1 MKYSYFWALPVAALL
16 SLAGCSND
24 DTLQAD
30 NGKQQNTVPAG
41 MTEFADGG
49 LTRTAGTY
57 DGSAIKFYWT
67 SGDKLWINNAS
78 TLTISTKDNI
88 TAKAPTAKFYFP
100 GILTAPKYT
109 VRYTG
114 NGNAHGDKVTISPTQ
129 SQSAPDDAS
138 HIGTDGDCGTA
149 EASRLGDGSYTFT
162 LSHKASYLVFTPY
175 YSPEFAED
183 VKVTQ
188 IKVTADE
195 ALAGEFKFDDNG
207 INTTLRPAATA
218 ANRSITL
225 TLNGGSDDGFVIPKA
240 ADHKKNAAIMVLA
253 PGEYHHVTV
262 EYTLYDQK
270 TKVRG
275 TVSKTYSDITCKA
288 GKNKKV
294 STDLAITHYS
304 SDRYYLWDAAVG
316 QNAWKGHENDQP
328 VLKGATNANYPKISS
343 DPRWYNPAP
352 FPTSATRSAATC
364 PNANEMLWYVMYG
377 DPHWDPSLWSIMKH
391 LYAGGMWLKKLS
403 GIAAA
408 EHKTE
413 AEMKKAAPDGTDYTK
428 VQSDPKIYDKYP
440 KSNKNIEKGRP
451 GTPDDYIFLPTIGIY
466 LESTGQLWWI
476 GTRGYYGSSTPRPDG
491 TSNAYDLYVQENEVH
506 TGYGPRAHARWLW
519 PK

>member
-1 MKYSYFWALPVAALL
+1 M
-16 SLAGCSND
+16 
-24 DTLQAD
+24 
-30 NGKQQNTVPAG
+30 
-41 MTEFADGG
+41 
-49 LTRTAGTY
+49 
-57 DGSAIKFYWT
+57 
-67 SGDKLWINNAS
+67 
-78 TLTISTKDNI
+78 TIST
-88 TAKAPTAKFYFP
+88 A
-100 GILTAPKYT
+100 
-109 VRYTG
+109 
-114 NGNAHGDKVTISPTQ
+114 Q

-149 EASRLGDGSYTFT
+149 EASRQGDGSYTFT

-207 INTTLRPAATA
+207 INTTPRPAATA

-225 TLNGGSDDGFVIPKA
+225 TLNGGSKNGFVIPKA

-275 TVSKTYSDITCKA
+275 TVSKTYNNITCKA

-294 STDLAITHYS
+294 STDLAIKHYS
-304 SDRYYLWDAAVG
+304 SDGYYLWDAAVG
-316 QNAWKGHENDQP
+316 KNAWKDHENDQP
-328 VLKGATNANYPKISS
+328 ILNGGSNASYPKIPG

-352 FPTSATRSAATC
+352 FPTSATRSAAAC

-403 GIAAA
+403 GIAADK
-408 EHKTE
+408 HTNVT
-413 AEMKKAAPDGTDYTK
+413 EMKKAAPGGTDYTK
-428 VQSDPKIYDKYP
+428 EQSYKIYDQFIKD
-440 KSNKNIEKGRP
+440 NKTIKDGRP
-451 GTPDDYIFLPTIGIY
+451 DNPNDYVYLPA
-466 LESTGQLWWI
+466 I
-476 GTRGYYGSSTPRPDG
+476 GTYILNNGELRNVGVRGYYWSSTPRPYEAL
-491 TSNAYDLYVQENEVH
+491 NAYNLYVQKNEVH
-506 TGYGPRAHARWLW
+506 TGYGPRNNAHWLW
-519 PK
+519 PQ